1 MNKNYVGLDVHTAS
15 TSYCVRSS
23 EGKVIAEGIVATSGM
38 NLVSMIRGISG
49 EVHLTLEEGTQA
61 AWLYDLL
68 KPYVRTL
75 MVCDPRKASQKQEDK
90 SDRVDAS
97 RLSELLRVGGLS
109 PVYHGEK
116 STRGLKELVRAHRD
130 LVRDVVRVK
139 NRSKAIFRGRGIG
152 VKGATVYNPD
162 HRASFLNQL
171 DCKQLAQRAQWY
183 FEQLDGLE
191 GLRARSEA
199 ALKKEARRH
208 GGFRILGSVPGIGPV
223 RAAQILGVVDTPHR
237 FRTKRQFWKYIGFS
251 VVTKSSSDF
260 VPTPDG
266 RFVRKKWKATRG
278 LNRNC
283 NKFLKSIYKSAA
295 KDAIAKYPSWKAYY
309 EALVNRGLE
318 PEIARVTVARKLAAI
333 SLILWKKGQRYD
345 SKVALM

>member
-1 MNKNYVGLDVHTAS
+1 MNKKYVGLDVHMAS
-15 TSYCVRSS
+15 TSYSVRDS
-23 EGKVIAEGIVATSGM
+23 EGKVVAEGTVATGGT
-38 NLVSMIRGISG
+38 NLVSLIRGIPG
-49 EVHLTLEEGTQA
+49 EIHLTFEEGTQA

-68 KPYVRTL
+68 KPCVKTL
-75 MVCDPRKASQKQEDK
+75 IVCDPRKANQKQEDK
-90 SDRVDAS
+90 SDRVDAN

-152 VKGATVYNPD
+152 VRGARVYHPD
-162 HRASFLNQL
+162 HRESFLNQL
-171 DCKQLAQRAQWY
+171 DCKQLVQRTQWY
-183 FEQLDGLE
+183 LEQLDGLE
-191 GLRARSEA
+191 LLRDQAEA

-208 GGFRILGSVPGIGPV
+208 GGYRILWSVPGIGPV

-260 VPTPDG
+260 VPTPEG
-266 RFVRKKWKATRG
+266 RFVRKKWKSTRG

-295 KDAIAKYPSWKAYY
+295 RDAIAKYPSWKAYY
-309 EALVNRGLE
+309 EALVKRGLE
-318 PEIARVTVARKLAAI
+318 PEIARVTVARKIAAI
-333 SLILWKKGQRYD
+333 SLILWKKGQHYD
-345 SKVALM
+345 SKATLM